1 MCDYNMPLIPVIIA
15 LARIRALR
23 VIQSAEIIAGVSGIV
38 RGPLHPLSNIPVALI
53 PLE

>member
-1 MCDYNMPLIPVIIA
+1 MNMPLIPVIIA

-38 RGPLHPLSNIPVALI
+38 RGQLHPLSNIPVALI